1 MIMKNCPKC
10 HAEVSEKAKF
20 CIKCGFNIKKH
31 EEENAQQKYF
41 CPECGTAFIG
51 GSFCPECGPCI
62 NDYLSTPLPIEH
74 PGLEIEGTVLVKY
87 TGKSRYL
94 QIPRGITEIYDS
106 AFEKNE
112 VILSVE
118 IPEGV
123 TIIGKKAFAGCRHLQ
138 KVTLPS
144 TVEEIY
150 NEAFFGCY
158 ELRKIDL
165 PNKIKEIRYKVFAS
179 CGIENI
185 EIPEGVT
192 GIGPQAFLNCTDLKT
207 ATIPST
213 VTGVGH
219 EIFANCTGL
228 KNVNLSSKVISKGMF
243 AGSALLSISLPE
255 GVNVIEETSFY
266 NCPHLKTV
274 ILPST
279 IEKINRS
286 AFGYC
291 KALENITL
299 PDNLTTLESGAFHS
313 CTALKTVRIPN
324 AEYDGYNSYTF
335 EDCENIKI
343 IYVPKGKIEII
354 KDRLFKAYV
363 LLKSEWNPWAPSPDP
378 NITFIEY

>member
-1 MIMKNCPKC
+1 MKNCPKC
-10 HAEVSEKAKF
+10 HVEVSEKAKF

-51 GSFCPECGPCI
+51 GSFCPECGTCI

-106 AFEKNE
+106 AFENNE

-150 NEAFFGCY
+150 DEAFCSCS

-165 PNKIKEIRYKVFAS
+165 PNKITKIRYRTFAYCGFKSINIPQRVTTIGGEAFWNCQNLEKITIQPTVEKIDTRAFDS
-179 CGIENI
+179 C
-185 EIPEGVT
+185 T
-192 GIGPQAFLNCTDLKT
+192 SLKKLT
-207 ATIPST
+207 LPST
-213 VTGVGH
+213 VKT
-219 EIFANCTGL
+219 IANL
-228 KNVNLSSKVISKGMF
+228 AF
-243 AGSALLSISLPE
+243 AGCSSLQ
-255 GVNVIEETSFY
+255 
-266 NCPHLKTV
+266 
-274 ILPST
+274 T
-279 IEKINRS
+279 IQIQN
-286 AFGYC
+286 
-291 KALENITL
+291 T
-299 PDNLTTLESGAFHS
+299 
-313 CTALKTVRIPN
+313 
-324 AEYDGYNSYTF
+324 EYDGYYSSTF
-335 EDCENIKI
+335 ECCKNIKI
-343 IYVPKGKIEII
+343 VYVPKGKIEVI
-354 KDRLFKAYV
+354 KDKLFRGYTLFRPGFGERA
-363 LLKSEWNPWAPSPDP
+363 PDP